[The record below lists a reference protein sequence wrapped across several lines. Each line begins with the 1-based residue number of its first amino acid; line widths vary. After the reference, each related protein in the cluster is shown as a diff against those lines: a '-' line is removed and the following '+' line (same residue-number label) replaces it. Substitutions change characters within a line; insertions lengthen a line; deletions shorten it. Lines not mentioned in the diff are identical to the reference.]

1 MRKFIIS
8 HDSNAVIIKT
18 LFAVIMC
25 CMIFFAA
32 VNNVYTE
39 AYITVAAVGV
49 GIAVVLLIIY
59 AFVDGKEYLRII
71 AYVLFA
77 IFYVVCMVIFIFVS
91 EYDEPYNQRG
101 RFRPPLSE
109 KANKI
114 VRDIREDLSA
124 DKVFDFDEPLI
135 KEDDDDFSAHIITVF
150 EKYDINGHFRNE
162 YKSGNEQIT
171 VYQEYCYFDRIV
183 SDKNKEAYANWL
195 KGKYLSGHEL
205 HSDYNFSEDDYIKGE
220 KDGLEYQY
228 MYKRLSGNISYF
240 IVYMQDEDT
249 FFTMSIRIQSQSRL
263 NFDKEKVMENIL
275 TAVNENGIMKTVEQ

>member
-1 MRKFIIS
+1 MRRFIIS
-8 HDSNAVIIKT
+8 HDPNAIIIKT
-18 LFAVIMC
+18 LFAVLMC
-25 CMIFFAA
+25 CMIFYAA

-39 AYITVAAVGV
+39 PYIIAAAVGV

-91 EYDEPYNQRG
+91 EYDEPYNERG

-109 KANKI
+109 KANKV

-124 DKVFDFDEPLI
+124 DKIFDFDEPLI

-162 YKSGNEQIT
+162 YKSGNEQIE
-171 VYQEYCYFDRIV
+171 VLQEYLYFDRIV
-183 SDKNKEAYANWL
+183 SYKDKEFHADWL
-195 KGKYLSGHEL
+195 KGKYLSGSET
-205 HSDYNFSEDDYIKGE
+205 DGKYNFSKDDYIKGE
-220 KDGLEYQY
+220 KDGIEYQY
-228 MYKRLSGNISYF
+228 MYKRLSGNISYY

-249 FFTMSIRIQSQSRL
+249 YFAMSIRIQSQSRL